1 MVGTRTG
8 AVGVPVAEAVEEE
21 LWNALAPA
29 TIPRVK
35 MEEKT
40 AEDWDELEKLKH
52 VTEDADAQVS
62 SGAHW
67 VNKSNYLSIREVL
80 PEGVGA
86 YVPLSHVK
94 EAY

>member
-29 TIPRVK
+29 TIPRLK

-52 VTEDADAQVS
+52 VTEDADAEVS

-67 VNKSNYLSIREVL
+67 VKKSNYLSIREALVMTL
-80 PEGVGA
+80 PEGVGT
-86 YVPLSHVK
+86 
-94 EAY
+94 